1 MKKLLSML
9 GIGRKAGLIISG
21 EMGCT
26 QSLKEGKSRL
36 LIIATDASDNTRV
49 KFQSICN
56 QKKTKYVEIGV
67 KEELGESI
75 GKGLTSVISVNDE
88 AFSKALLKII
98 DEITTCK

>member
-21 EMGCT
+21 EMGCI
-26 QSLKEGKSRL
+26 QSLKERKSKL
-36 LIIATDASDNTRV
+36 LIIASDASDNTKS

-56 QKKTKYVEIGV
+56 QKNIRYLEIGQKV
-67 KEELGESI
+67 ELGESI

-98 DEITTCK
+98 DKITTCK